1 MSRGVVQG
9 GKEQQG
15 SPRMAEA
22 VRLYFDHPTLTAVQ
36 ALKLAD
42 FSKEEAESRTKQ
54 KTLSKRRRKAECAL
68 GKENKR
74 RGVQECRARQRIQS
88 NPLASIDV
96 QSVSNLSGLT
106 EDESQDTDA
115 ASSIAASSSVT
126 SSINNSTTRRAV
138 LCLQLFLTPMPAMF
152 LSPLIVAR
160 DSRESHGGRHNKRR
174 RSKLSVR

>member
-1 MSRGVVQG
+1 MFRGVGKV

-22 VRLYFDHPTLTAVQ
+22 ARLYFDHPTLIAVQ

-54 KTLSKRRRKAECAL
+54 KTISKRRRKAECAL

-74 RGVQECRARQRIQS
+74 RGVKECRSRQRTQS
-88 NPLASIDV
+88 NTLTSIDV

-106 EDESQDTDA
+106 DDEAQETDA
-115 ASSIAASSSVT
+115 ASSSAA
-126 SSINNSTTRRAV
+126 SSINNSTARCAV
-138 LCLQLFLTPMPAMF
+138 LM
-152 LSPLIVAR
+152 
-160 DSRESHGGRHNKRR
+160 H
-174 RSKLSVR
+174 

>member
-1 MSRGVVQG
+1 MSRGVIKG

-22 VRLYFDHPTLTAVQ
+22 VRLYFDHPTITAVQ

-74 RGVQECRARQRIQS
+74 RGVQECRARQRSQR

-106 EDESQDTDA
+106 EVEAQDTDA
-115 ASSIAASSSVT
+115 ASSIAASSSV
-126 SSINNSTTRRAV
+126 
-138 LCLQLFLTPMPAMF
+138 
-152 LSPLIVAR
+152 
-160 DSRESHGGRHNKRR
+160 HGGW
-174 RSKLSVR
+174 L